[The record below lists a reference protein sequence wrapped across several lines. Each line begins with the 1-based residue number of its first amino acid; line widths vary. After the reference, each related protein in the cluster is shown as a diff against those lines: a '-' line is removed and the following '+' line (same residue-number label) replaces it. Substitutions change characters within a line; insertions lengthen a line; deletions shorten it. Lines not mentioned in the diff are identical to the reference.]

1 MKRYFSSNKDIL
13 TLFVNFEVIK
23 PEVNTTISKIG
34 MSDAVKL

>member
-1 MKRYFSSNKDIL
+1 MKRYFSSKKDIL